1 MNMKQSALAAALIA
15 VLVFAFP
22 LVAQQPSQP
31 TSPPATQQQTGRVL
45 GIATHTTHSTE
56 TYVNPQQGG
65 ADIGRVN
72 ADGSWKQRV
81 TVIQVS
87 NLVVESPQIHKEV
100 EAGKDYP
107 VIIETD
113 KKGVAKKL
121 TLTVDG
127 KTYTYNI
134 ARTREPNSK

>member
-1 MNMKQSALAAALIA
+1 MNTTQSALVVALIA
-15 VLVFAFP
+15 VLVFASP

-45 GIATHTTHSTE
+45 GFATHTTHSTDS
-56 TYVNPQQGG
+56 YIDPAQGG
-65 ADIGRVN
+65 ADIGHKN
-72 ADGSWKQRV
+72 ADLSWKQRV

-87 NLVVESPQIHKEV
+87 KLVFESPQIHKEV

-107 VIIETD
+107 VIVETD
-113 KKGVAKKL
+113 KKGIAKKL
-121 TLTVDG
+121 TLTVAG

-134 ARTREPNSK
+134 ARTREPDSK